1 MEQGQQLRQRQE
13 AMKIQRTDSQEA
25 PKKQFSFRFSDSNQV
40 EEELRKPR
48 TRAYMELFDAI
59 DLLSAT
65 DEEIIEQLKANMDED
80 TAEEFFSMSMEE
92 LLEEIRDSFQ
102 EEFES
107 LPIEVESILHGVLA
121 KCYID
126 GCDCHAITPDGRI
139 LEHYVIGMALPDEL
153 EKGRKVYHMYPGC
166 RCVEVYTDC
175 CRVIQ
180 MDSTV
185 VKIPNKEI

>member
-1 MEQGQQLRQRQE
+1 MEQERYLSQQQEQMRTQTRDRQE
-13 AMKIQRTDSQEA
+13 TPR
-25 PKKQFSFRFSDSNQV
+25 KQFSFQFSDSNRV
-40 EEELRKPR
+40 EDALRKPR
-48 TRAYMELFDAI
+48 SRAYMELFDAV

-80 TAEEFFSMSMEE
+80 TAEEFLNMSMEE
-92 LLEEIRDSFQ
+92 LLEEIKESFQ

-126 GCDCHAITPDGRI
+126 GCDCHAITPEGRI
-139 LEHYVIGMALPDEL
+139 LEHYSIGLVLPEEL
-153 EKGRKVYHMYPGC
+153 EKGRKVYHKYPGC

-185 VKIPNKEI
+185 IKIPNKDI